1 VNYREILYGRYSQSL
16 GNTDSAET
24 DILAEV
30 FSGVYPPLPPDRDTL
45 VADVGCGQGA
55 WLEWAAS
62 QGYKNLIGIDSS
74 RGELDLA
81 KRLPDIELIHG
92 DAIAVLRKHEGQFGL
107 IHAKDLFEHFTKN
120 EAVAFLRACYQALT
134 PGGEL
139 WIYTFNAQGW
149 FAAATLHG
157 DFTHELAVT
166 PASVAQ
172 VLRAT
177 GFTLVSVQGRL
188 PTPRTPG
195 GLGRRLLFRAL
206 DVVGRFIIAARH
218 GRRVTDGT
226 VDWDTALPDLLAR
239 AKR

>member
-1 VNYREILYGRYSQSL
+1 VDYRQVLYTRYSQSL
-16 GNTDSAET
+16 GNIDFPET
-24 DILAEV
+24 PILTQIFA
-30 FSGVYPPLPPDRDTL
+30 GVYPSLPFDRNTL

-55 WLEWAAS
+55 WLTWAAS
-62 QGYKNLIGIDSS
+62 QGYGNLTGIDVSQS
-74 RGELDLA
+74 QLDLA
-81 KRLPDIELIHG
+81 QHLPNVKLIHE
-92 DAIAVLRKHEGQFGL
+92 DAVVALKERENQFGL

-120 EAVAFLRACYQALT
+120 EAIEFLRACYQALE

-149 FAAATLHG
+149 FAPATCHG

-166 PASVAQ
+166 PASLAQ

-177 GFTLVSVQGRL
+177 GFTVISVQGRL
-188 PTPRTPG
+188 PTPRTLG

-206 DVVGRFIIAARH
+206 DVIGRFIIAARH
-218 GRRVTDGT
+218 GHRVTDGT
-226 VDWDTALPDLLAR
+226 VDRDTTLPDLLAR